1 MVKQASS
8 LAQLPDSLNRGFPNI
23 FNKYVYNLAFFVK
36 PQEMNQRV
44 AVASN
49 DSDVKSDHN
58 AQGSLRRG
66 GAGKFLDQL
75 LQKRST
81 GTFFQFQFETKL
93 SAWQSAI

>member
-49 DSDVKSDHN
+49 GSDVKSDHN
-58 AQGSLRRG
+58 AQREPEKG
-66 GAGKFLDQL
+66 
-75 LQKRST
+75 RSWEIS
-81 GTFFQFQFETKL
+81 GPAAAKKVNRDLF
-93 SAWQSAI
+93 SVSI

>member
-66 GAGKFLDQL
+66 GAGKFLDL
-75 LQKRST
+75 FSV
-81 GTFFQFQFETKL
+81 
-93 SAWQSAI
+93 SI